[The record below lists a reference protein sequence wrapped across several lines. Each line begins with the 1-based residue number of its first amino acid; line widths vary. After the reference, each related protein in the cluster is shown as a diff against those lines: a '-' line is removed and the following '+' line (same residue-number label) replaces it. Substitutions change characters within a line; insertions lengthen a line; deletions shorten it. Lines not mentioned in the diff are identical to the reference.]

1 MFGGVPMMAILPFF
15 ADSVTSELFL
25 KRRQPNSLWMSS
37 GLNVL
42 SPLHCVSSW
51 VSPMRISGQLSRSV
65 WMYFRSSLLV
75 RGCGFTCTSDLVGY
89 GVFFGSIS
97 SMILVGFLIPHT
109 MCLLGSYPGIS
120 ALVGWLGWMWRI
132 QKCFVAFSP
141 SLHIYMVCP
150 YIHSCAGFP
159 PCRQWW
165 GRSRGTIW
173 WYLCCLQCSHIP
185 EVYSAGADI
194 SGGGLIPR
202 TWKIFHFFINYPFDW
217 TMVVP

>member
-1 MFGGVPMMAILPFF
+1 MMAILPFF

-109 MCLLGSYPGIS
+109 MCLLGSYPGYQRWLGGWGGCGGYRNVLLLLVPHYIYIWYVHIS
-120 ALVGWLGWMWRI
+120 IVVQVFHPVVNGEVEVGERYDDTFVVSNVATSQKSTVLAQILVG
-132 QKCFVAFSP
+132 
-141 SLHIYMVCP
+141 
-150 YIHSCAGFP
+150 
-159 PCRQWW
+159 
-165 GRSRGTIW
+165 
-173 WYLCCLQCSHIP
+173 
-185 EVYSAGADI
+185 
-194 SGGGLIPR
+194 GG
-202 TWKIFHFFINYPFDW
+202 
-217 TMVVP
+217 